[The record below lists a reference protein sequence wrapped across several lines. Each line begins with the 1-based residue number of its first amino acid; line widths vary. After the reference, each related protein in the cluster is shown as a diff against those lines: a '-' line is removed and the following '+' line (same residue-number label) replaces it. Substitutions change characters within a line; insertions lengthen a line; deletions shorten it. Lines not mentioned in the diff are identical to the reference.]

1 MLKYYFFYYFS
12 RYNRQL
18 DLPHIPDMV
27 FPDNVLRV
35 RHDQTGLGVE
45 FTALEALQRVDSGKR
60 DVKIACAEE
69 WKASR

>member
-1 MLKYYFFYYFS
+1 MFYS

-27 FPDNVLRV
+27 FPENTLSLK
-35 RHDQTGLGVE
+35 HDAAGFGIE
-45 FTALEALQRVDSGKR
+45 FTALNALQRVDSGKR